1 MQVCEKCGLPKEL
14 CVCTSIKREEQ
25 TIKIYAEK
33 RRFGKVMTI
42 VEGVGENEIKELTKK
57 FKSKLACGGT
67 SKDGRIELQGEHRKK
82 VKDMLI
88 KIGFDEK
95 QIESL

>member
-1 MQVCEKCGLPKEL
+1 MQVCEKCGLPQEL
-14 CVCTSIKREEQ
+14 CVCTSIKREDQ

-57 FKSKLACGGT
+57 LKTKLACGGT
-67 SKDGRIELQGEHRKK
+67 SKEGKIELQGEQRNKAK
-82 VKDMLI
+82 GMLI
-88 KIGFDEK
+88 KIGFNEK
-95 QIESL
+95 QIETL